1 MGRIG
6 PTGQSRA
13 RRIGILHDFASA
25 VPGPR
30 LWTEVGEMARPV
42 VSVIDPDE
50 GVRESLRA
58 LLETLGVDVCAFT
71 SAESFLSSLHHAAP
85 PACLITELQLHGMSG
100 MDLQRRLR
108 DDGMPVPVIVLAT
121 DADVPT
127 AVACMR
133 LGAAH
138 FMEKPIVGPDLAQR
152 IRRLLDAT
160 AYAAVAP
167 PGGGA
172 PGAGHPT

>member
-1 MGRIG
+1 
-6 PTGQSRA
+6 
-13 RRIGILHDFASA
+13 
-25 VPGPR
+25 
-30 LWTEVGEMARPV
+30 MARPV

-58 LLETLGVDVCAFT
+58 LLDTLGLDACTFT
-71 SAESFLSSLHHAAP
+71 SAEGFLNSLRDAAP

-108 DDGMPVPVIVLAT
+108 DEGVRVPVIVLAT

-152 IRRLLDAT
+152 IRRLLET
-160 AYAAVAP
+160 AAHTAAGS
-167 PGGGA
+167 PGGSA
-172 PGAGHPT
+172 PESDCPT

>member
-1 MGRIG
+1 
-6 PTGQSRA
+6 
-13 RRIGILHDFASA
+13 
-25 VPGPR
+25 
-30 LWTEVGEMARPV
+30 MARPI

-58 LLETLGVDVCAFT
+58 LLDTLGMDACTFT
-71 SAESFLSSLHHAAP
+71 SAEGFLNALRDADP

-108 DDGMPVPVIVLAT
+108 DEGVSVPVIVLAT

-152 IRRLLDAT
+152 LRRLLGTPARDAVG
-160 AYAAVAP
+160 ASDGQAP
-167 PGGGA
+167 EPGG
-172 PGAGHPT
+172 PT

>member
-1 MGRIG
+1 
-6 PTGQSRA
+6 
-13 RRIGILHDFASA
+13 
-25 VPGPR
+25 
-30 LWTEVGEMARPV
+30 MARPV

-58 LLETLGVDVCAFT
+58 LLDTLGVDACTFT
-71 SAESFLSSLHHAAP
+71 SAEGFLNSLRDADP

-108 DDGMPVPVIVLAT
+108 DEGVRVPVIVLAT
-121 DADVPT
+121 DADIPT
-127 AVACMR
+127 AVACMH

-152 IRRLLDAT
+152 LRRLLGAT
-160 AYAAVAP
+160 AYPAVE
-167 PGGGA
+167 A
-172 PGAGHPT
+172 PGRHAPGPGRPT

>member
-1 MGRIG
+1 M
-6 PTGQSRA
+6 T
-13 RRIGILHDFASA
+13 
-25 VPGPR
+25 
-30 LWTEVGEMARPV
+30 RPI

-58 LLETLGVDVCAFT
+58 LLDTLGLDACTFT
-71 SAESFLSSLHHAAP
+71 SAEGFLNSLQDADP
-85 PACLITELQLHGMSG
+85 PACLITELQLRGMSG

-108 DDGMPVPVIVLAT
+108 DEGLNVPVIVLAT

-152 IRRLLDAT
+152 LRRILGTTAPDA
-160 AYAAVAP
+160 VEAP
-167 PGGGA
+167 DRHTREPGG
-172 PGAGHPT
+172 PT

>member
-1 MGRIG
+1 M
-6 PTGQSRA
+6 
-13 RRIGILHDFASA
+13 
-25 VPGPR
+25 
-30 LWTEVGEMARPV
+30 RPV

-58 LLETLGVDVCAFT
+58 LLDTLGVDACTFT
-71 SAESFLSSLHHAAP
+71 SAEGFLDSLRDAGP
-85 PACLITELQLHGMSG
+85 PACLITELQLRGMSG

-108 DDGMPVPVIVLAT
+108 DEGVRVPVIVLAT

-152 IRRLLDAT
+152 LRRLLGTAAQPAAASPDPDA
-160 AYAAVAP
+160 P
-167 PGGGA
+167 E
-172 PGAGHPT
+172 AGHPT